1 MSNKIITAEML
12 TPANPITPNESPL
25 HGETVTVILP
35 ATLPDVSLFYLF
47 LPIYRYTS
55 SLFVIVWFTLCFSS
69 YGLST
74 WINVLYDNIGLTNV
88 YASSFVYALA
98 SLPGYIFAINY
109 LDKVGGKRNLLMWS
123 LIAGGLSAVGFG
135 LGTTIAGVV
144 IVCSTL
150 FNGFAVVCFCSLDVI
165 SLEAYPTNVR
175 TTAMGVF
182 TAVGKIGAVAAQFVN
197 GELEHQV
204 PLLLFVTSSCMIVG
218 AMACWCLPQEK
229 LPRAVSMAST
239 DSTPPQRQE
248 SAQVA

>member
-1 MSNKIITAEML
+1 MSNKVITADML
-12 TPANPITPNESPL
+12 MPASHIASNESPL
-25 HGETVTVILP
+25 RGETVEVILP
-35 ATLPDVSLFYLF
+35 PAVPDVSLFYLF
-47 LPIYRYTS
+47 LPMYRYTS

-123 LIAGGLSAVGFG
+123 LVAGGLSAVGFG

-144 IVCSTL
+144 IVSSTL

-197 GELEHQV
+197 GELEHRV

-218 AMACWCLPQEK
+218 AMACWCLPREQ
-229 LPRAVSMAST
+229 LPRTVSTSST
-239 DSTPPQRQE
+239 NSTPLRLQD
-248 SAQVA
+248 SV